1 LSRHCTCPGTC
12 WSPEICASRSRSPAE
27 ATATNEA
34 QSRIYLLPYV
44 AGIVVSGNVH
54 QPSEVATVVALFGQQ
69 FLLAVLVVWCVTWLG
84 KP

>member
-1 LSRHCTCPGTC
+1 MKKILL
-12 WSPEICASRSRSPAE
+12 WASLVAVASAGLLLLL
-27 ATATNEA
+27 A
-34 QSRIYLLPYV
+34 QISGDHWFKFLYLLPYV